1 MGQLCECCE
10 NVVAILC
17 QFLGDSHSHA
27 TLTTSTPS
35 ATLGQACVKG
45 ERQGCGDCYGNAVV
59 MLCQFLGDSHSHATL
74 TTSTPSATLGQACV
88 KGERQGCGDCYGNA
102 VVMLCRFCA
111 NLLGIP
117 IHILHLLPSIHCQ
130 NPNQTPLHSPIR
142 GW

>member
-1 MGQLCECCE
+1 MPIFWGFPFTCYTYSLCHSWSGLCEGSETGLRGLLWECC
-10 NVVAILC
+10 
-17 QFLGDSHSHA
+17 
-27 TLTTSTPS
+27 
-35 ATLGQACVKG
+35 
-45 ERQGCGDCYGNAVV
+45 GNAVPISW
-59 MLCQFLGDSHSHATL
+59 GRKPTHSHATL